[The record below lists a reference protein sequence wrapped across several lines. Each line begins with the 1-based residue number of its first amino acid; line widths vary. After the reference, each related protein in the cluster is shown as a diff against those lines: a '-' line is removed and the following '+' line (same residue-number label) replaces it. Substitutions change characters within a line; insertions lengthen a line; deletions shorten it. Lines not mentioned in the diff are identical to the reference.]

1 MPDEILDI
9 QLEVIPR
16 GRKYPV
22 RINADDEEIV
32 REATKQLRQKFVAY
46 QQTYAEADLSDKDLM
61 TMVAIDTAVSHL
73 QLERNN
79 DKESFVTKMQQL
91 NEKLKDY
98 LKEQ

>member
-1 MPDEILDI
+1 
-9 QLEVIPR
+9 
-16 GRKYPV
+16 
-22 RINADDEEIV
+22 
-32 REATKQLRQKFVAY
+32 
-46 QQTYAEADLSDKDLM
+46 
-61 TMVAIDTAVSHL
+61 MVAIDTAVSHL